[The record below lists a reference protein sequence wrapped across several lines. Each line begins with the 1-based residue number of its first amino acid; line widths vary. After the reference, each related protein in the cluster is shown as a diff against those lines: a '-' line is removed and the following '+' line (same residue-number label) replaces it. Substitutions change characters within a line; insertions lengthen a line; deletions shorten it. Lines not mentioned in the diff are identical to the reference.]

1 MNGYRKGY
9 DNYSYLKKRSR
20 TTFFTSLL
28 SIGLVLFFLGI
39 FATLALFSQTLAES
53 ARSSIVMKVF
63 LYDGISTTK
72 LHDIMDKLS
81 SEPYILDYRYISKE
95 EAWQKYLERT
105 GEDLVEVLDGI
116 NPLLACVDIRLQDP
130 YIQSDSLAK
139 VREALESEVLISEVY
154 YPEELLAALSRNLKP
169 LSMAAGFIGLIVVF
183 IAFFLIFGTI
193 RLSIYAKRLI
203 IRSMQ
208 LIGATKTFIRR
219 PFLIRGMGQGF
230 LAGIVACIMLGGLIW
245 VLSKSL
251 TVFDLQEKLLFTSS
265 FIGILGGI
273 VLFGSVLGLMG
284 SLFAVNRYLGKD
296 MDELMR

>member
-1 MNGYRKGY
+1 MKRYRKGY

-39 FATLALFSQTLAES
+39 FATIALFSQTLAET
-53 ARSSIVMKVF
+53 AKSSIVMKVF
-63 LYDGISTTK
+63 LYDGIGTDQ
-72 LHDIMDKLS
+72 LHELMEKLS
-81 SEPYILDYRYISKE
+81 AAPYVQDYHYVSKN

-105 GEDLVEVLDGI
+105 GEELVEVLDGI
-116 NPLLACVDIRLQDP
+116 NPLLASVDVQLNGI
-130 YIQSDSLAK
+130 YIHSDSLANI
-139 VREALESEVLISEVY
+139 RGALEKEILISEVY
-154 YPEELLAALSRNLKP
+154 YPEELLAALSRNLRP
-169 LSMAAGFIGLIVVF
+169 LSISAGVVGLIVVF

-208 LIGATKTFIRR
+208 LIGATKAFIRR
-219 PFLIRGMGQGF
+219 PFLIRGMAQGL
-230 LAGIVACIMLGGLIW
+230 LAGLLACILLWGLIFL
-245 VLSKSL
+245 LSSRL
-251 TVFDLQEKLLFTSS
+251 TVFDLENKLLFTSA